1 MAHKGPRHDTRE
13 IGCLTDPYLF
23 EGYAWYSRTVSL
35 CDADLASQ
43 IILYLER
50 TRLTKVWVDDMPVG
64 SFDSLTTPHQYDLT
78 PYIKSNC
85 FRLTILVSNVDYP
98 TKGGHLTSPDTQT
111 NWNGIIGE
119 IALHLYDA
127 ISIRQIRTFPDI
139 QAKTVTVELH
149 TCNLSTE
156 EVSRT
161 VHIHARQKDLH
172 GYTGHDA
179 KEKVCTVNFPA
190 GENVTSVNYPRGD
203 DAVLWSAG
211 ETFCADVAL
220 RYYHPASLN
229 RKCIDWSLTC
239 GNTVAASGSI
249 ELPEETHGLHSCGT
263 ISFSCPACKKAAMY
277 QLNLSIAETGI
288 QNHYKLYLYPAMDSV
303 DLSVPQIT
311 RNGHSISLTNDWKQA
326 CALLSE
332 GKRVLYLPE
341 EVSES
346 LEGFYCT
353 DFWCYP
359 MFRDICNWMKKPVAV
374 GTNERIPGSGCIGC
388 LDFASRSFGA
398 TSSCIGWYPV
408 FSITVRIAC
417 FFSSLTYPSF
427 RYLDTVARDTPANR
441 AISLIFIRCPA
452 TFLSHAL
459 FILCHVIRS

>member
-1 MAHKGPRHDTRE
+1 MGFTTGRE
-13 IGCLTDPYLF
+13 LHPALKIGCCSIETNYRNFISDCQTEKIKNYYNFSPI
-23 EGYAWYSRTVSL
+23 SH
-35 CDADLASQ
+35 
-43 IILYLER
+43 
-50 TRLTKVWVDDMPVG
+50 VD
-64 SFDSLTTPHQYDLT
+64 
-78 PYIKSNC
+78 
-85 FRLTILVSNVDYP
+85 
-98 TKGGHLTSPDTQT
+98 
-111 NWNGIIGE
+111 
-119 IALHLYDA
+119 
-127 ISIRQIRTFPDI
+127 
-139 QAKTVTVELH
+139 

-179 KEKVCTVNFPA
+179 KEKGCTVNFPA

-211 ETFCADVAL
+211 ETFCADVTL

-229 RKCIDWSLTC
+229 GKCIDWSLTC

-277 QLNLSIAETGI
+277 QLNLSIAGTGI
-288 QNHYKLYLYPAMDSV
+288 QNHYELYLYPAMDSV

-374 GTNERIPGSGCIGC
+374 GTMGLLIQQEHPALHSFCSHSYATPQWYAIVSHSRCAILDDCTNAGYHPIVQIIDNFERNHKLGILMEGNAGAGKLMICTSRLSEITERPEVRQFTASV
-388 LDFASRSFGA
+388 LDYMTSDAFA
-398 TSSCIGWYPV
+398 
-408 FSITVRIAC
+408 
-417 FFSSLTYPSF
+417 PSQT
-427 RYLDTVARDTPANR
+427 LD
-441 AISLIFIRCPA
+441 IEK
-452 TFLSHAL
+452 LSHIFA
-459 FILCHVIRS
+459 